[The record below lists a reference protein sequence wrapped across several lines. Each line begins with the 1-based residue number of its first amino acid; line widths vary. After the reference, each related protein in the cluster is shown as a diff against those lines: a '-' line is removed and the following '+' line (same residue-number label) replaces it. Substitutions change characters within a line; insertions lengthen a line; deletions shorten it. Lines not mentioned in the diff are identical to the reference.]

1 MLSQVSMESR
11 RFIPQIAE
19 EQFASYFGVPLIV
32 KGQVKGV
39 LKVFG
44 RKVLKIDEE
53 WLNFL
58 STLGG

>member
-1 MLSQVSMESR
+1 MESR